1 MEINSIKLQSIQM
14 KNFMT
19 YTDFT
24 IDNLDKYKIIF
35 VSGQNAQGKSTL
47 TSESIYYGLF
57 GMPLRYKKINDLL
70 SWQYDFDSV
79 EPAFCTIG
87 LSVNLNE
94 NETPV
99 ILNIKRNI
107 IDENNRFEILIDNDN
122 DDQFKYFLDAD
133 KVKTVNN
140 HIKDLLDID
149 EKKFSILYLKSPF
162 SEVLF
167 ESNSDLLADIT
178 KSQYINEL
186 RKDFNKIT
194 HELTI
199 DRKNLVDTIEKQNK
213 LAESIKEQLKSAED
227 TDKLNENKK
236 QLENIIKEIDE
247 LNESLK
253 TLSLNIKELQ
263 DRYKK
268 GSSYKED
275 LVALV
280 SKIEAYAQQLKK
292 EQSKYLKLVKRG
304 KCPTCEQSI
313 DKELYDDEL
322 SKIEDKISSYRE
334 QYKESASKLKQYN
347 NILNQIDN
355 DLTKKLTSYD
365 SLTGKMKSLSNM
377 KVQLE
382 TNIKNQK
389 DTKSNNDSVLRE
401 IRNTIMDLNDELGVL
416 DKDYKVLKSISS
428 VMLNKNSEY
437 INKFYNDK
445 IYSFT
450 LIFKSILSKMTK
462 GKFTRVKM
470 KLNNKPILNDNIE
483 YASLSTSE
491 RKFIDISFVISYI
504 VYLSTKLKFKA
515 FILDEF
521 LDNYDKKNVLHIY
534 DMIYEIANTYDL
546 QLIITTN
553 MADYLFSYMGDVEDI
568 KIIDLTEVM

>member
-24 IDNLDKYKIIF
+24 INKLNKYKIIF

-57 GMPLRYKKINDLL
+57 GIPLRYKKINDLL
-70 SWQYDFDSV
+70 SWKYDFDLV

-94 NETPV
+94 NELPI

-107 IDENNRFEILIDNDN
+107 IDETNRYEITIDNDN
-122 DDQFKYFLDAD
+122 DNQFKYFLDAD
-133 KVKTVNN
+133 KVKIVNN

-199 DRKNLVDTIEKQNK
+199 DKRNLVDTIEKQNK
-213 LAESIKEQLKSAED
+213 LAESIKKQLKSVED

-236 QLENIIKEIDE
+236 QLKNIIKEFDE
-247 LNESLK
+247 LTESLK
-253 TLSLNIKELQ
+253 KLTLNIKELQ

-292 EQSKYLKLVKRG
+292 EKSKYTKLTDRG
-304 KCPTCEQSI
+304 RCPTCEQSI
-313 DKELYDDEL
+313 DKELYNDEL
-322 SKIEDKISSYRE
+322 SKIEEKITSYRS
-334 QYKESASKLKQYN
+334 QYKESVAKLKQYN

-382 TNIKNQK
+382 TNIKNQT

-504 VYLSTKLKFKA
+504 VYLSTKLKFKT